1 MANVLTGTKVRATYT
16 QLLHVDGGVDAT
28 ERPVLTGS
36 GTPTA
41 ASLSTNSLRLG
52 NVRLQGNAITP
63 VTGAL
68 SLVNVSING
77 GSIANIE
84 PLAII
89 CGGTGAGSVPGARAN
104 LGLGSM
110 ALQDS
115 ANVNISGGTFAGS
128 FVGSAFMSVISDKRY
143 GQFYSLVDQTAVANT
158 PTVVTFDNSAAFNN
172 GLSLATSSTV
182 SFTTTGVYMVTAS
195 IQFANADTADRD
207 ATLWFR
213 RDGTDVPASASV
225 ITIPKANDGGAALPQ
240 VTIIDAFT
248 AGQTLSLVWAP
259 EVALVT
265 LAHSNAQTSPFAAP
279 AIPSVILT
287 VVRIA

>member
-1 MANVLTGTKVRATYT
+1 MANVLTGTKVSATYT

-28 ERPVLTGS
+28 ERSILTGS

-41 ASLSTNSLRLG
+41 AALSTNSFRIG

-63 VTGAL
+63 TTGAL
-68 SLVNVSING
+68 ALANVSISG

-84 PLAII
+84 PLTVI
-89 CGGTGAGSVPGARAN
+89 CGGTGSGSAVGARAN

-115 ANVNISGGTFAGS
+115 ANVSISGGTFD
-128 FVGSAFMSVISDKRY
+128 GSAPMSIISDKRY
-143 GQFYSLVDQTAVANT
+143 GQFYSLQDQTAVANT
-158 PTVVTFDNSAAFNN
+158 PTVVTFNNSAAFNT

-182 SFTTTGVYMVTAS
+182 SFTTTGVYLVTAS
-195 IQFANADTADRD
+195 IQFANADTSDRD
-207 ATLWFR
+207 VTMWFR
-213 RDGTDVPASASV
+213 RDGADIVASASV
-225 ITIPKANDGGAALPQ
+225 ITVPKASDGGAALPQ
-240 VTIIDAFT
+240 VTIIDSFAL
-248 AGQTLSLVWAP
+248 GQTLSLVWAP
-259 EVALVT
+259 EVAQVT
-265 LAHSNAQTSPFAAP
+265 LAHTDAQTSPFAAP